1 MSIDNEG
8 IVILRVSSAD
18 INEDVKSTT
27 IDVNSRERTFLLGN
41 KNTLEGELLEYKAQ
55 SLRSGGKV
63 IFEMM

>member
-27 IDVNSRERTFLLGN
+27 IKVNSRRFLLRVGRMRAALATH
-41 KNTLEGELLEYKAQ
+41 KKKETVEKTKQLT
-55 SLRSGGKV
+55 
-63 IFEMM
+63 

>member
-1 MSIDNEG
+1 MSI
-8 IVILRVSSAD
+8 
-18 INEDVKSTT
+18 KTT
-27 IDVNSRERTFLLGN
+27 IKVNSRERTFLLGN